1 MVVGSGRRGTGMKG
15 VRSPCDNE
23 CDGQQNARSIGR
35 REVFEGRKT
44 LLCDHTWWRSLSKAE
59 GVSGDANPQMEC
71 RHSHN
76 TLEDDELG
84 PSRYDLAHCR
94 LNLLEITLY
103 NQVFY
108 ICSSDHESLAFL
120 KVDTAKLGLYD
131 PTISHDANQ
140 DM

>member
-1 MVVGSGRRGTGMKG
+1 MIVGSGRCGTGMKG

-23 CDGQQNARSIGR
+23 CDGQQDARSIGR

-59 GVSGDANPQMEC
+59 VVSGHANPQMEC

-76 TLEDDELG
+76 T
-84 PSRYDLAHCR
+84 CR